1 MNDKL
6 YVICRNWLL
15 TTMMK
20 LYINNKCHVSHYKFD
35 IIKKI
40 KLTHFLKN
48 SINKIIYNSE
58 MKLKDIIKNKI
69 KKII

>member
-1 MNDKL
+1 
-6 YVICRNWLL
+6 
-15 TTMMK
+15 MMK